1 MHALFSDMRYALRR
15 LWKTPGFSLAAI
27 TVLALGIGA
36 NTTIFSVVNAVL
48 LRPLPFGA
56 PQQLVRLWHT
66 PPAKNFPGRTIFA
79 VAPAN
84 FLDWKQQGHSFENMA
99 IYCYTQFVLTGRDQP
114 ESVPAARVSAEF
126 FPTLQV
132 QPVLGRAFRPDEDQ
146 VGHEHEVI
154 LSYPYWKSRFG
165 ANPDIAGQTVSL
177 DDQVYTIVGIMP
189 QSFRIPEW
197 AKMWTPM
204 AFTAKERIVRGEHHY
219 GAVARLKN
227 TVTLKQAQ
235 AELDAIS
242 RRLEEQYPDDD
253 RGWGALA
260 LPLQEDVVSDVKPTL
275 LVLLG
280 AVAFVL
286 LIACANVA
294 NLFLGRVL
302 SRRKEIAVRAAL
314 GASRMRLLQHTWCE
328 TIALSL
334 TGGALGAVLA
344 TFGVD
349 FVTKFLGSS
358 LPAAA
363 QVRLDGEVLG
373 FTLVVALLT
382 GVLAGLLPGWRLAK
396 TDVHEG
402 LKQGAGRGAS
412 ETAGARTRKALVVA
426 EVSLSLLLLVGA
438 GLMMR
443 TLWSLHAVD
452 PGFDAENVLTMQLEV
467 HPAKYSSAVA
477 EISANNDI
485 LRHVRALPGVIAAAA
500 IDSLP
505 LTGGSTQP
513 VAISGRTTQALADQP
528 EVAVRVVTPGYLTAM
543 SISLRRG
550 RDFSDADASTTQPV
564 AMISESMAKRFWP
577 DRDPIGQHLILSF
590 FPGISREIVGVVADV
605 KLDALRDTETAA
617 LYYPA
622 SQMTTP
628 ASVDWHSFGFS
639 LAVRTNVAAEGMQQ
653 TIVNAIHAADPTVPV
668 NEVQTMEAMVN
679 DSLSQ
684 QRFTV
689 LLLAGFGGLALLL
702 AGVGIYGVLAYSVRQ
717 RFREIGIR
725 LALGAQLRDVLRM
738 VLIDGLK
745 PATIGVFLGAA
756 GALAMGRVLAN
767 LVYGVS
773 TTDVGTLIV
782 VSLLLLVVALLATI
796 LPAYRATRVEPVQIL
811 REE

>member
-1 MHALFSDMRYALRR
+1 MHTLFSDMRYALRQ
-15 LWKTPGFSLAAI
+15 LGKTPGFSLAAV

-56 PQQLVRLWHT
+56 PHQLVRLWHT
-66 PPAKNFPGRTIFA
+66 PPAKSFPGMTIFA

-84 FLDWKQQGHSFENMA
+84 FLNWEQQGHSFESMA
-99 IYCYTQFVLTGRDQP
+99 IYCYTQFVMTGRDQP

-132 QPVLGRAFRPDEDQ
+132 QPMLGRGFRPDEDQ
-146 VGHEHEVI
+146 LGHEHEVI
-154 LSYPYWKSRFG
+154 LSYPYWSTRFG
-165 ANPDIAGQTVSL
+165 ANLDITGQTVSL
-177 DDQVYTIVGIMP
+177 NDQAYTIVGVMP

-204 AFTAKERIVRGEHHY
+204 AFTAKERSVRGEHHY
-219 GAVARLKN
+219 LAVARLKS
-227 TVTLKQAQ
+227 TVTVKQAQ
-235 AELDAIS
+235 AELDIIS
-242 RRLEEQYPDDD
+242 HRLEEQYPEDD
-253 RGWGALA
+253 RGWGALV
-260 LPLQEDVVSDVKPTL
+260 LPLQEDAVSNVKPTL
-275 LVLLG
+275 LVLFG

-314 GASRMRLLQHTWCE
+314 GASRMRLLQHTLCE
-328 TIALSL
+328 SILLSL
-334 TGGALGAVLA
+334 IGGALGAVLA
-344 TFGVD
+344 TYGVD
-349 FVTKFLGSS
+349 LVTKFLGSN

-382 GVLAGLLPGWRLAK
+382 GALAGLLPGWRLANS
-396 TDVHEG
+396 DVQEA
-402 LKQGAGRGAS
+402 LKQGAGRSAS
-412 ETAGARTRKALVVA
+412 ETGGTRTRNALVVA

-438 GLMMR
+438 GLMTR
-443 TLWSLHAVD
+443 TLWALHAVD
-452 PGFDAENVLTMQLEV
+452 PGFDAKNVLTMQLEV
-467 HPAKYSSAVA
+467 HPTKYSSSAE

-485 LRHVRALPGVIAAAA
+485 LRRVRALPGVIAAAA
-500 IDSLP
+500 IDALP

-513 VAISGRTTQALADQP
+513 IAISGRPTQALADQP
-528 EVAVRVVTPGYLTAM
+528 EVAVRVATPGYLSAM
-543 SISLRRG
+543 RISLKRG
-550 RDFSDADASTTQPV
+550 RDLSDADTSTTQPV
-564 AMISESMAKRFWP
+564 AIISESMARRFWP
-577 DRDPIGQHLILSF
+577 DQDPIGQHLTLSF
-590 FPGISREIVGVVADV
+590 FPGVSREIVGVVADV
-605 KLDALRDTETAA
+605 KLDALKDTETAA
-617 LYYPA
+617 LYYPS
-622 SQMTTP
+622 SQLTTP
-628 ASVDWHSFGFS
+628 ASVDWHAFGFA
-639 LAVRTNVAAEGMQQ
+639 LAVRTSVTAESMQQ
-653 TIVNAIHAADPTVPV
+653 AIVNAVHAADPAVPV
-668 NEVQTMEAMVN
+668 NEIQTMEAIAN

-684 QRFTV
+684 QRFTM
-689 LLLAGFGGLALLL
+689 LLLAAFGGLALLL
-702 AGVGIYGVLAYSVRQ
+702 AGVGIYGVMAYSVRQ

-745 PATIGVFLGAA
+745 PATVGVFIGAA
-756 GALAMGRVLAN
+756 GALALGRVLAK

-773 TTDVGTLIV
+773 TTDFGTLLV